1 MRKINTENKPRGSMR
16 PDPLRIVLIVILTA
30 FLCLFLLYPLVML
43 LADSIWEPGRGLTL
57 NAFSRVLDMRPF
69 RDALSH
75 TVILGLT
82 VGAGATVLG
91 FLFAYL
97 EIYIVPH
104 SRFTRG
110 LFQVVSLLP
119 IVSPPFVLSLSM
131 ILFFGRG
138 GMVTRGIF
146 GIYDSNIYGFHGIA
160 IVQIMTFFPVC
171 YLILAG
177 QLRKIDPAVEE
188 AARNLGAGRVKV
200 FLTVTLPLI
209 LPAAGNA
216 MLVTFIESAADFAN
230 PMVLGGSYETMA
242 TYIYLLLTGG
252 TNDKSAASAI
262 SIILLMMTVT
272 LFLLQKIYLERKARQ
287 TVSGKPAH
295 ARIPVSGAGARLPIM
310 SICTAVGV
318 FVMLMYLA
326 VPFGALFKLWGRDY
340 SLVGDHFAYIFRYD
354 GMKVYKDSLVLSLI
368 AAPCAAVLSILLSAL
383 VSGRRSGMTGFL
395 EFVPLLAMAVPG
407 TILGV
412 SYIRGFSAGVFN
424 TGFMQGLY
432 GTWMI
437 LVIVLVL
444 RSLPLGLRTGTLA
457 IRQIDRSI
465 PECARNMGAGSA
477 RVFRTITLPL
487 IKDAFV
493 TALMTAFVR
502 SITAISAVI
511 LLVTPEFL
519 LITVRINEY
528 AEKGSYGEACAYATI
543 LILITFGIALLM
555 KRLLHGGRMVRSGR

>member
-1 MRKINTENKPRGSMR
+1 MTIINTVSKPRGGMR
-16 PDPLRIVLIVILTA
+16 ADPLRIVLTVILTA

-43 LADSIWEPGRGLTL
+43 LTDAIWEPGRGLTL
-57 NAFSRVLDMRPF
+57 NTFRRVLDMQPF
-69 RDALSH
+69 RDAFSH
-75 TVILGLT
+75 TVVLGLT
-82 VGAGATVLG
+82 VGAGSTVLG

-97 EIYIVPH
+97 ETYIVPR

-110 LFQVVSLLP
+110 MFQVVSLLP

-131 ILFFGRG
+131 ILLFGRG

-160 IVQIMTFFPVC
+160 TVQIMTFFPVC
-171 YLILAG
+171 YLMFAG
-177 QLRKIDPAVEE
+177 QLRKIDPAMEE
-188 AARNLGAGRVKV
+188 AARNLGAGRAKV
-200 FLTVTLPLI
+200 FMTVTLPLI

-242 TYIYLLLTGG
+242 TYIYMLLTGG
-252 TNDKSAASAI
+252 TNDKPAASAI

-272 LFLLQKIYLERKARQ
+272 LFLLQRIYLERKARQ
-287 TVSGKPAH
+287 TVSGKPARE
-295 ARIPVSGAGARLPIM
+295 RIPASGAGARFPI
-310 SICTAVGV
+310 TAVCIAVGA

-354 GMKVYKDSLVLSLI
+354 GLKAYEDSLILSLI
-368 AAPCAAVLSILLSAL
+368 AAPCTAVLSMILSAL
-383 VSGRRSGMTGFL
+383 VSGRRGGMTGFL

-432 GTWMI
+432 GSWMI
-437 LVIVLVL
+437 LVLVLIL

-457 IRQIDRSI
+457 IRQIDRTI

-493 TALMTAFVR
+493 TSLMTAFVR
-502 SITAISAVI
+502 SITAVSAVI

-555 KRLLHGGRMVRSGR
+555 KTLLRGNRTVRNAG